1 MKLYYVVFCSTVL
14 SFHNFMQRPPSKRK
28 KCGIKF
34 LGPLTDK
41 DEGNW
46 TCIMTNEN
54 GLKITGVSAISR
66 KNAKKSAVADNN
78 VQINDA
84 GSVTLR

>member
-1 MKLYYVVFCSTVL
+1 
-14 SFHNFMQRPPSKRK
+14 
-28 KCGIKF
+28 
-34 LGPLTDK
+34 
-41 DEGNW
+41 
-46 TCIMTNEN
+46 MTNEN

-66 KNAKKSAVADNN
+66 KNTNKTAVVADNN

>member
-1 MKLYYVVFCSTVL
+1 MKLYYVVFWSTVL

-66 KNAKKSAVADNN
+66 KNANKTAVADNN